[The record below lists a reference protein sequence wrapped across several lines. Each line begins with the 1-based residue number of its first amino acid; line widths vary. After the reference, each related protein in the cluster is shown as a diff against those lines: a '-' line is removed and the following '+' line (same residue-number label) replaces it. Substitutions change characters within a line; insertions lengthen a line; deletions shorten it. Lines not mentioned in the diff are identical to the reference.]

1 VPRGRLGVYLD
12 DVYRVSGT
20 GAGRRVSSDRSFL
33 IFVTE
38 LGARFDGL
46 VLFGRAIAS
55 ADASD
60 YVLPAT
66 TELVELPHYAALS
79 DVRAV
84 LPTVAGTLRAM
95 WRGLGRVDVV
105 WVFGPHPFALAFA
118 LMARARGR
126 QVVLGVRQNS
136 VELYEARLGRRWS
149 PAMFAVRFL
158 DGAYRLLSRGL
169 GTTVQGA
176 VLARRFGGPRPGVL
190 DMSESIVRA
199 ADVVPRPPARDWSGQ
214 VELLTVGRL
223 EAEKNPALLVDAFAA
238 LSRAHPGR
246 FRLTWVGRGP
256 LEEDVRRRAADAGV
270 ADAIDLVSYV
280 PFGGPLLELYRR
292 AHVFVHVSLSE
303 GMPKV
308 LIEAL
313 ASGTPVV
320 ATDVGGVRDA
330 LEDGRA
336 GLLVPPGDEAALVAA
351 IERVSADEALRAEL
365 VARGLALAD
374 RLTLDAQVAAVE
386 RFIASG

>member
-1 VPRGRLGVYLD
+1 MPRERLGIYLD
-12 DVYRVSGT
+12 DVYRVSGEN
-20 GAGRRVSSDRSFL
+20 GRRRVSSDRSFL
-33 IFVTE
+33 IFLAE
-38 LGARFDGL
+38 LGARFGGL
-46 VLFGRAIAS
+46 VLFGRALRS
-55 ADASD
+55 EEPSD
-60 YVLPAT
+60 YVLPGD
-66 TELVELPHYAALS
+66 TELVELPHYAVLS
-79 DVRAV
+79 DVKAV

-95 WRGLGRVDVV
+95 WRGLSAVDVV

-118 LMARARGR
+118 LMGLARGR
-126 QVVLGVRQNS
+126 RVVLGVRQNS

-149 PAMFAVRFL
+149 PAMLAVRFL
-158 DGAYRLLSRGL
+158 DGAYRLLARRL

-199 ADVVPRPPARDWSGQ
+199 ADVVPAPRERDWSGP

-223 EAEKNPALLVDAFAA
+223 EPEKNPDLLVDAFAA
-238 LSRAHPGR
+238 LERAHPGR

-256 LEEDVRRRAADAGV
+256 LEDEVRHRAARAGV
-270 ADAIDLVSYV
+270 ADAIELLSYV
-280 PFGGPLLELYRR
+280 PFGDPLLELYRR

-320 ATDVGGVRDA
+320 ATDVGGVRAA
-330 LEDGRA
+330 LDDGRA
-336 GLLVPPGDEAALVAA
+336 GVLVPPGDEAALVAA
-351 IERVSADEALRAEL
+351 VERVTADAALREEL
-365 VARGLALAD
+365 VRAGLDLAG

-386 RFIASG
+386 RFIASA